1 MLHIQRR
8 AIGFAEPG
16 IAPWSASLRF
26 DVGSLDDLAPLLG
39 FFGDEL
45 FEVGGRAPEHDIVPA
60 VAREVAHRER
70 GAKSSESV
78 NPIASRSAPA
88 PSAERTAQVV
98 ESATQMFLAAYRA
111 KT

>member
-45 FEVGGRAPEHDIVPA
+45 FEVGGRAPEDHA
-60 VAREVAHRER
+60 
-70 GAKSSESV
+70 
-78 NPIASRSAPA
+78 
-88 PSAERTAQVV
+88 AQ
-98 ESATQMFLAAYRA
+98 F
-111 KT
+111 